1 MCIFQFHTYFG
12 LIANTVR
19 RYWPFNLLGCA
30 IVIPQH
36 LLLQMQAIALE
47 NPRADCNSEIQQE
60 EQLQFQLVQFNVG
73 YSPDSRIECVV
84 IMPSIVRSPK
94 KQRIIN
100 LSLPK
105 NSVPKQMGLNEYI
118 ENFGQNPIEGGTT
131 GKLLSNTNHTRS
143 ATYKNINHVGNRPV
157 TCTF

>member
-1 MCIFQFHTYFG
+1 MQKSIRSSQFHTYFG

-30 IVIPQH
+30 IVTPQH

-84 IMPSIVRSPK
+84 KMPSIYSTFTKKTKDYHDPK
-94 KQRIIN
+94 IQ
-100 LSLPK
+100 
-105 NSVPKQMGLNEYI
+105 
-118 ENFGQNPIEGGTT
+118 FQNRW
-131 GKLLSNTNHTRS
+131 N
-143 ATYKNINHVGNRPV
+143 
-157 TCTF
+157 